1 MTTIGRS
8 LTITGE
14 VTGDEDLVIDGRVD
28 GYITIRDATLTL
40 DEHASIKGDIRGA
53 RVLVRGR
60 VEGSIVASQR
70 IELAPGCDV
79 TGSLSANQVVIVDGA
94 RFTGRVDMDQRT
106 IAARLAQYK
115 AQHAV
120 TA

>member
-1 MTTIGRS
+1 VG
-8 LTITGE
+8 
-14 VTGDEDLVIDGRVD
+14 
-28 GYITIRDATLTL
+28 
-40 DEHASIKGDIRGA
+40 EHANVKADIRGT

-60 VEGSIVASQR
+60 VEGSIVATQR

-79 TGSLSANQVVIVDGA
+79 TGSLSANQVVLIDGA
-94 RFTGRVDMDQRT
+94 RFNGRIDMDQRT

-115 AQHAV
+115 AQNAA

>member
-8 LTITGE
+8 LTISGE
-14 VTGDEDLVIDGRVD
+14 LAGDEDLVLEGQVT
-28 GYITIRDATLTL
+28 GYVTVRDAALTVG
-40 DEHASIKGDIRGA
+40 EHASVKADIRGV

-115 AQHAV
+115 ADHAV